1 MTTGKMLSGAVFN
14 SKVTSQNVKGKEKW
28 LGYLLGPCG
37 ALLFNA
43 VLATYLNQYYTDVL
57 HLGGVWGGMFLVI
70 FPIISKIIDA
80 VTNVIMGA
88 VIDRTRTKQGKARPW
103 LLLSAPLVAVT
114 GVLLFVVP
122 SGNVTLQIV
131 WVMISYNLFYSV
143 AFTIYNMSHNL
154 MVPLSTRNTNQRG
167 VLAVFNNI
175 SSIMM
180 SGIVVA
186 LIFPM
191 AIMPSLGT
199 SQNLWIIC
207 MSVLS
212 CITLPL
218 TLVEYYFTKERVT
231 LEGGDAAEKKVPI
244 SVQFKAIFTDKF
256 MLLLLGYFLLYTV
269 TTQLKN
275 MALPYYCNYVLGTYS
290 DGSTQ
295 TLVSVLGGIPMG
307 IGIFAVWPLAK
318 KLGKK
323 NLTAMG
329 FVVYA
334 IGSAICW
341 IAPSNMPVVL
351 VGQFIKNIGGLPCA
365 YVFMALFADTLDH
378 LEWKN
383 GFRCDGLA
391 MSAYSV
397 IITAAGGIVTGIFNG
412 AISAA
417 GYIAPENVA
426 IKPELTDAMQKIME
440 NGDGTFSVIFNQPDS
455 VITAFVLFFL
465 GIEAIAGIVYAIMLM
480 PVTVEKTIGRK
491 QQVIRD
497 RQRAA
502 AEAAGEVWV
511 APEVRAAEEQKL
523 MDEQAEQVFLQEL
536 KAKCEKKGL
545 NYEEEA
551 AKHNEQVRLKKEKQE
566 GKELAAAQKAEAR
579 AKKAEEK
586 HAARLAKMTSEQRAK
601 YDARI
606 ARREQKTEEQWA
618 RECEEGDK
626 IYAEMQQEL
635 AKAEEKAAKKAEEK
649 AEKKANKGDHGNES
663 GKNE

>member
-122 SGNVTLQIV
+122 SGNVTLQII

-426 IKPELTDAMQKIME
+426 IKGEPAFAQMEKWARKAEGVIIDVNDKRFLSPENMCREICAAAGRVMHMPELVRTVYDSLAHCYAKAVE
-440 NGDGTFSVIFNQPDS
+440 ELEKGTGETFSTINIIGGGSRDNLLNEL
-455 VITAFVLFFL
+455 TARATGKKVL
-465 GIEAIAGIVYAIMLM
+465 AG
-480 PVTVEKTIGRK
+480 P
-491 QQVIRD
+491 
-497 RQRAA
+497 
-502 AEAAGEVWV
+502 AEATAAGNIIMQMIASGEI
-511 APEVRAAEEQKL
+511 EDIQ
-523 MDEQAEQVFLQEL
+523 
-536 KAKCEKKGL
+536 
-545 NYEEEA
+545 
-551 AKHNEQVRLKKEKQE
+551 
-566 GKELAAAQKAEAR
+566 
-579 AKKAEEK
+579 
-586 HAARLAKMTSEQRAK
+586 AAR
-601 YDARI
+601 
-606 ARREQKTEEQWA
+606 
-618 RECEEGDK
+618 
-626 IYAEMQQEL
+626 EMISKSFDIKEI
-635 AKAEEKAAKKAEEK
+635 
-649 AEKKANKGDHGNES
+649 S
-663 GKNE
+663 I